1 MNQIFKPFEHEEV
14 MQLENQSLYAA
25 ILVILLGIMYEEKIN
40 DTLHQSN
47 VVIMI
52 IIMFVTIGLIVVFV
66 LKSAVF
72 FFNVYKGR
80 ISSSLRQ
87 LR

>member
-1 MNQIFKPFEHEEV
+1 